1 MAVTTDTEKL
11 AVMEW
16 CQVWEPGLPLSPG
29 TLGTDDQQQLL
40 WGYPG
45 VAWGSP
51 PVVVPVETS
60 TLFLRDIGFLLNP

>member
-1 MAVTTDTEKL
+1 MAIDTKTKKL
-11 AVMEW
+11 SMMEW

-45 VAWGSP
+45 IAWGAP
-51 PVVVPVETS
+51 PEVEEGVVRGP
-60 TLFLRDIGFLLNP
+60 FLVNVGRLMG